1 MNKFDPEIVSLRRD
15 IENEVKRKI
24 KTPYDFEFLVGVVW
38 DAYTNIF
45 HLPHSKDCGAI

>member
-24 KTPYDFEFLVGVVW
+24 KIIKKYLFKRL
-38 DAYTNIF
+38 
-45 HLPHSKDCGAI
+45 